1 MSNDPRSLTR
11 RPSRSPAAAIL
22 AVGLIALGSLGAWLT
37 GALLLTGHWPF
48 QAAPTMSRL
57 GSTAMDS
64 PGVLAA
70 ACALALLGLI
80 MLVLALWP
88 GRPAHLA
95 ILPDGIPGQT
105 ALSRR
110 DLATLIQRRVEQVDG
125 VETVRVRLT
134 RSRADI
140 RVSTLMDDGRLRPA
154 VVQAA
159 QDALEQL
166 HPAQTM
172 RCRARV
178 RRAD

>member
-11 RPSRSPAAAIL
+11 RPSRSPAAALL

-37 GALLLTGHWPF
+37 GALLITGQWPS

-57 GSTAMDS
+57 GSTAMS
-64 PGVLAA
+64 HPGVLVA
-70 ACALALLGLI
+70 ACVLAALGLI
-80 MLVLALWP
+80 MLLAALRP

-105 ALSRR
+105 AVSRR
-110 DLATLIQRRVEQVDG
+110 DLAALIQRRVEQVDG
-125 VETVRVRLT
+125 VDTVRVSLT

-140 RVSTLMDDGRLRPA
+140 RVRTLMDDGQLQPA
-154 VVQAA
+154 VTQAA
-159 QDALEQL
+159 QEALERL
-166 HPAQTM
+166 RPAQTM
-172 RCRARV
+172 RCRVRV